1 MRRSVSAPRPDF
13 AQRAAEIGFAFAEI
27 DGETYWDESAR
38 YEFSL
43 REIEDDLEAPT
54 EELGALC
61 LEVAAKVVRDEA
73 TLRRLAIPEHAWGL
87 IAESWTRGD
96 KSLYGRFDFAYD
108 GESAAKLLE
117 YNADTPTSLF
127 ESAVV
132 QWQWL
137 RDLVERKALPADAD
151 QFNSLH
157 EKLIARWR
165 AVAPIPDQFLHLAC
179 MQSSVEDSGT
189 IAYLADCATQAGL
202 ETMQIDMGDIGF
214 LMDRFADREDRHIE
228 CLFKLYPWEWMFA
241 DEFGKSPAMKMTRF
255 FEPPWKAILSN
266 KGFLALLWD
275 AAPNHPNLLPTYFEN
290 DYRADS
296 LGENYARKPLLSR
309 EGANVTLYQGAHIL
323 ARTSGDYGAEGY
335 VRQALRPL
343 PDFDGFRP
351 VIGSW
356 LVGDEAAGVGIREDR
371 NAITSNRSRF
381 VPHVIVD

>member
-1 MRRSVSAPRPDF
+1 MRRVASPPRPDF

-38 YEFSL
+38 YEFTL
-43 REIEDDLEAPT
+43 REIEDDLEGPT

-61 LEVAAKVVRDEA
+61 RDVAARIVCDEA
-73 TLRRLAIPEHAWGL
+73 NLRRLAIPEHAWDL
-87 IAESWTRGD
+87 IAKSWKRGEA
-96 KSLYGRFDFAYD
+96 SLYGRFDFAYD
-108 GESAAKLLE
+108 GEGAAKLLE

-137 RDLVERKALPADAD
+137 RDLVERGALAAEAD

-179 MQSSVEDSGT
+179 MQGSVEDSGT
-189 IAYLADCATQAGL
+189 IAYLADSATQAGL

-214 LMDRFADREDRHIE
+214 LMDRFADREDRYIE

-266 KGFLALLWD
+266 KGFLALLWE
-275 AAPNHPNLLPTYFEN
+275 AAPNHPNLLPTFFES
-290 DYRADS
+290 DLRADS
-296 LGENYARKPLLSR
+296 LGETYARKPLLSR
-309 EGANVTLYQGAHIL
+309 EGANVTLYEGAHIL

-356 LVGDEAAGVGIREDR
+356 LVGDAAAGMGIREDR
-371 NAITSNRSRF
+371 GAITSNRSRF
-381 VPHVIVD
+381 VPHVILG

>member
-1 MRRSVSAPRPDF
+1 MRRVASPPRPDF
-13 AQRAAEIGFAFAEI
+13 TQRAAEIGFAFAEI

-38 YEFSL
+38 YEFTL
-43 REIEDDLEAPT
+43 REIEDDLEGPT

-61 LEVAAKVVRDEA
+61 REVAGKAVRDEA
-73 TLRRLAIPEHAWGL
+73 SLRRLAIPEHAWDL
-87 IAESWTRGD
+87 IADSWKRGD
-96 KSLYGRFDFAYD
+96 RSLYGRFDFAYD
-108 GESAAKLLE
+108 GKGAAKLLE

-137 RDLVERKALPADAD
+137 RDLVERGELPGESD

-179 MQSSVEDSGT
+179 MQASVEDSGT

-202 ETMQIDMGDIGF
+202 ETVQIDMGDIGF

-241 DEFGKSPAMKMTRF
+241 DEFGKSPAMKMTHF
-255 FEPPWKAILSN
+255 FEPPWKAIASN

-275 AAPNHPNLLPTYFEN
+275 AAPNHPNLLPTFFES
-290 DYRADS
+290 DFRAGS
-296 LGENYARKPLLSR
+296 LGETYARKPLLSR
-309 EGANVTLYQGAHIL
+309 EGANVTLYDGAHIL
-323 ARTSGDYGAEGY
+323 ARTTGDYGAEGY

-356 LVGDEAAGVGIREDR
+356 LVGEEAAGCGVREDR
-371 NAITSNRSRF
+371 SAITSNRSRF
-381 VPHVIVD
+381 MPHVILG

>member
-1 MRRSVSAPRPDF
+1 MRRVASSPRPDF

-27 DGETYWDESAR
+27 DGEIYWDESAR
-38 YEFSL
+38 YEFTL
-43 REIEDDLEAPT
+43 REIEDDLEQPT
-54 EELGALC
+54 EELGSLAR
-61 LEVAAKVVRDEA
+61 EVVARVVRDEA
-73 TLRRLAIPEHAWGL
+73 ILRRLAIPEHAWGL
-87 IAESWTRGD
+87 IAESWKRGD
-96 KSLYGRFDFAYD
+96 KSLYGRFDFAY
-108 GESAAKLLE
+108 GAAGPAKLLE

-137 RDLVERKALPADAD
+137 RDLVQRGALPSDSD

-179 MQSSVEDSGT
+179 MQASIEDSGT

-266 KGFLALLWD
+266 KGFLALLWE
-275 AAPNHPNLLPTYFEN
+275 AEPNHPNLLPTFFEN
-290 DYRADS
+290 DFRADS

-335 VRQALRPL
+335 VRQALHPL

-356 LVGDEAAGVGIREDR
+356 LVGEAAAGMGIREDR
-371 NAITSNRSRF
+371 SAITSNRSRF
-381 VPHVIVD
+381 VPHVILD

>member
-1 MRRSVSAPRPDF
+1 MRRVASTPRPDF

-38 YEFSL
+38 YEFTL

-61 LEVAAKVVRDEA
+61 RDVVGKCVRDE
-73 TLRRLAIPEHAWGL
+73 TILRRLAIPEHAWGL
-87 IAESWTRGD
+87 IADSWTQGAA
-96 KSLYGRFDFAYD
+96 SLYGRFDFAY
-108 GESAAKLLE
+108 GGAGPAKLLE

-132 QWQWL
+132 QWQWV
-137 RDLVERKALPADAD
+137 RDLADRGALPSNVD

-165 AVAPIPDQFLHLAC
+165 AIAPAPDQFLHLAC
-179 MQSSVEDSGT
+179 MQSSIEDSGT

-214 LMDRFADREDRHIE
+214 LMDRFADHEDRHIE
-228 CLFKLYPWEWMFA
+228 FLFKLYPWEWMFA
-241 DEFGKSPAMKMTRF
+241 DEFGKSPAMTMTRF
-255 FEPPWKAILSN
+255 VEPPWKALMSN

-275 AAPNHPNLLPTYFEN
+275 AEPNHPNLLPTYFES
-290 DYRADS
+290 DVRADS
-296 LGENYARKPLLSR
+296 LSDNYARKPLLSR

-335 VRQALRPL
+335 VRQALHPL

-351 VIGSW
+351 VLGSW
-356 LVGDEAAGVGIREDR
+356 LVGDAAAGLGIREDR
-371 NAITSNRSRF
+371 TAITSNRSRF
-381 VPHVIVD
+381 VPHVILG